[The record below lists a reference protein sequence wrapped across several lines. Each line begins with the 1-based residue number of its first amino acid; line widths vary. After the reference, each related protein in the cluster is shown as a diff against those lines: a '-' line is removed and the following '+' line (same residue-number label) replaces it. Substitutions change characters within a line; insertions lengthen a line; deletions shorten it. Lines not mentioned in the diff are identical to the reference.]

1 MTEHQK
7 QVDNLMRT
15 LKISAQEAEELI
27 AYDDDVEH
35 DKKTQYDLSKEQEKE
50 TRKYRQADRKPF
62 VPKLTTRQRKPN
74 VLKGKLIAAFADFLD
89 TFTDENDNFI
99 VENLEITNKE
109 RQISFQIGEE
119 KFDLTL
125 IQKRKPKN

>member
-1 MTEHQK
+1 MTDHQK
-7 QVDNLMRT
+7 QVANLMST
-15 LKISAQEAEELI
+15 LKISAQEAEELM

-35 DKKTQYDLSKEQEKE
+35 DKKTAYDLSKEQEKE

-74 VLKGKLIAAFADFLD
+74 VIKGKLIAAFANFLGD
-89 TFTDENDNFI
+89 FTDENDNFI

-109 RQISFQIGEE
+109 RQISFKIGDDH
-119 KFDLTL
+119 FDLVL
-125 IQKRKPKN
+125 IQKRKPKE

>member
-15 LKISAQEAEELI
+15 LKISAQEAEELM

-74 VLKGKLIAAFADFLD
+74 VLKGKLIAELFTFLSENSDF
-89 TFTDENDNFI
+89 EIANC
-99 VENLEITNKE
+99 EITNKE
-109 RQISFQIGEE
+109 RQIAFSVGENDFE
-119 KFDLTL
+119 LTL
-125 IQKRKPKN
+125 VQKRQKK